1 MVRIFK
7 NIAILEG
14 ISYLVLFA
22 NMLLIKPINLGLY
35 KTMLYPI
42 GMTHGLLFIGYVLLA
57 VVLKKSQ
64 NWNFISLLVVL
75 TASLLPLATFFVE
88 KKSESSGA
96 EFQSNAKLDFSELW
110 KIKIVLLTCSLI
122 FPYYQGDPTIFNKVL
137 LSQLDNTF

>member
-22 NMLLIKPINLGLY
+22 NMLLIKPIDMLLY

-42 GMTHGLLFIGYVLLA
+42 GMTHGLLFIGYVFLA

-64 NWNFISLLVVL
+64 NWNFKTLLVVL

-88 KKSESSGA
+88 KKY
-96 EFQSNAKLDFSELW
+96 
-110 KIKIVLLTCSLI
+110 IKHV
-122 FPYYQGDPTIFNKVL
+122 
-137 LSQLDNTF
+137 

>member
-22 NMLLIKPINLGLY
+22 NMLLIKPNDIVLY
-35 KTMLYPI
+35 KTLLYPI

-64 NWNFISLLVVL
+64 NWNFKTLLVVL
-75 TASLLPLATFFVE
+75 TASLLPLATFFV
-88 KKSESSGA
+88 KK
-96 EFQSNAKLDFSELW
+96 KY
-110 KIKIVLLTCSLI
+110 IKHV
-122 FPYYQGDPTIFNKVL
+122 
-137 LSQLDNTF
+137 

>member
-22 NMLLIKPINLGLY
+22 NMLLIKPIDMLLY
-35 KTMLYPI
+35 KTMLYPK

-88 KKSESSGA
+88 KKY
-96 EFQSNAKLDFSELW
+96 
-110 KIKIVLLTCSLI
+110 IKHV
-122 FPYYQGDPTIFNKVL
+122 
-137 LSQLDNTF
+137 

>member
-7 NIAILEG
+7 KIAILEG

-22 NMLLIKPINLGLY
+22 NMLLIKPNDIVLY
-35 KTMLYPI
+35 KTLLYPI

-64 NWNFISLLVVL
+64 NWNFKTLLVVL

-88 KKSESSGA
+88 KKY
-96 EFQSNAKLDFSELW
+96 
-110 KIKIVLLTCSLI
+110 IKHV
-122 FPYYQGDPTIFNKVL
+122 
-137 LSQLDNTF
+137 

>member
-22 NMLLIKPINLGLY
+22 NMLLIKPNDMVLY

-88 KKSESSGA
+88 KKY
-96 EFQSNAKLDFSELW
+96 
-110 KIKIVLLTCSLI
+110 IKHV
-122 FPYYQGDPTIFNKVL
+122 
-137 LSQLDNTF
+137 

>member
-22 NMLLIKPINLGLY
+22 NMLLIKPIDMLLY
-35 KTMLYPI
+35 KTLLYPI

-88 KKSESSGA
+88 KKY
-96 EFQSNAKLDFSELW
+96 
-110 KIKIVLLTCSLI
+110 IKHV
-122 FPYYQGDPTIFNKVL
+122 
-137 LSQLDNTF
+137 